1 MEVGECTPKDMS
13 ACSCRD
19 DSMMGQRKE
28 NNGEGRRSAL
38 AYMRPCHSTCVEM
51 MCSLVHSFLLQVPF
65 AGQNQDPYHGKCD
78 YHVGEF
84 DPAFDKWCVD
94 RIRRDGFK
102 GSPRS
107 HRRLWVWRR
116 QALPWLEAGPELQVA
131 CVDCALSCCFGK
143 SCHSKVE
150 VDYSKIHVNVRRKTQ
165 QRCKDHSCAEG
176 LRTVSMWPW
185 LNLHA
190 DEITS
195 AVEANFDTSSLLV
208 WGWGDASC
216 LHWLL

>member
-1 MEVGECTPKDMS
+1 MGLIMPFLVTVCTLYMYINTVYNTYIYIYIYMEVGECTPKDMS

-84 DPAFDKWCVD
+84 DPAFDK
-94 RIRRDGFK
+94 
-102 GSPRS
+102 
-107 HRRLWVWRR
+107 
-116 QALPWLEAGPELQVA
+116 
-131 CVDCALSCCFGK
+131 
-143 SCHSKVE
+143 
-150 VDYSKIHVNVRRKTQ
+150 
-165 QRCKDHSCAEG
+165 
-176 LRTVSMWPW
+176 
-185 LNLHA
+185 
-190 DEITS
+190 
-195 AVEANFDTSSLLV
+195 
-208 WGWGDASC
+208 
-216 LHWLL
+216 